1 MQKIIKGVVEGDVIR
16 PSESVNAKEVFIIV
30 SEGDKVD
37 IDKIKRIRVDSAIID
52 EIIEGTEYGEGID

>member
-1 MQKIIKGVVEGDVIR
+1 MQKIIKGVVDGDVIR
-16 PSESVNAKEVFIIV
+16 PSKIVNAKEVYILV
-30 SEGDKVD
+30 PKGDKID